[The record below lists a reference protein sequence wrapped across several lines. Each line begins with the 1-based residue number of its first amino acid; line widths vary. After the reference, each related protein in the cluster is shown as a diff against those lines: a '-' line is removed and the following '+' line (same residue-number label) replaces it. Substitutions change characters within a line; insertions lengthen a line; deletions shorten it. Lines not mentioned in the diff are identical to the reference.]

1 MKKNYN
7 IPEINLIA
15 IELNDVITTSLSD
28 EIVVNA
34 DNIFNINKPTQH

>member
-34 DNIFNINKPTQH
+34 DNIFNINKPTQP

>member
-15 IELNDVITTSLSD
+15 IELNDVITTSLGD
-28 EIVVNA
+28 EIGVDA
-34 DNIFNINKPTQH
+34 DKIFNKPTQP

>member
-15 IELNDVITTSLSD
+15 IELNDVITTSLGD

-34 DNIFNINKPTQH
+34 DNIFNINKPTQP